1 VPWAPYPRDDGH
13 TVVGDLRVLRD
24 VESPQLGN
32 QRDVL
37 VHLPPTHGSGRRFPV
52 VYMHDGQNLFDA
64 ATSND
69 GEWRVDETMQQLER
83 EGIEA
88 IVVGI
93 PHAGDDRRH
102 ECAEDGAHNYLA
114 FLVDTVRPL
123 VEEEFPVDARRET
136 RGLVGSSLGGVIS
149 LHGLYAHPETFG
161 FAGVMSPAFFW
172 NGDDRWFDLVERSE
186 PPQARIYID
195 VGDREV
201 ADEELTRRYVDGFER
216 MTDLLRRRGFEDG
229 SLRAVLDQGGVH
241 HERDWARRLPDA
253 LRFLLATS
261 R

>member
-1 VPWAPYPRDDGH
+1 MH
-13 TVVGDLRVLRD
+13 VLRD

-32 QRDVL
+32 TRDLAVY
-37 VHLPPTHGSGRRFPV
+37 LPPSHGEQGRAFPV
-52 VYMHDGQNLFDA
+52 VYMHDGQNA
-64 ATSND
+64 A
-69 GEWRVDETMQQLER
+69 EWRIEETMDALAR
-83 EGIEA
+83 EGTEA

-93 PHAGDDRRH
+93 PVAKENRRH
-102 ECAEDGAHNYLA
+102 EYAQGGARDYLA
-114 FLVDTVRPL
+114 FIVETVRPL
-123 VEEEFPVDARRET
+123 VEREFAVDERREA
-136 RGLVGSSLGGVIS
+136 RGLLGSSLGGVIS
-149 LHGLYAHPETFG
+149 LHGLYAYPETFG

-172 NGDDRWFDLVERSE
+172 NGDDRWFRLVEQRE

-195 VGDREV
+195 VGDREL

-216 MTDLLRRRGFEDG
+216 MTELLRRRGFEDG
-229 SLRAVLDQGGVH
+229 SLRAVREHGGVH